1 MCMNVSKHICLLCQA
16 RKEAENEIGTEHK
29 LFTNLPVCTI
39 TVPLCSFY
47 VSGNDIVIVKNVYEC
62 VKAYMFVVSG

>member
-1 MCMNVSKHICLLCQA
+1 MYHVNVLCLLCHA
-16 RKEAENEIGTEHK
+16 RKEAGIGTEHK